1 MPLWFIYAILG
12 AVFASLVSIFT
23 KLGVTNISPSLAGTI
38 KAIIMAIF
46 FIIISSFNG
55 DFTKLSGITNY
66 KKDLLFLVLTGI
78 FGALSWLFMN
88 FAFKHGSVTKV
99 VPIDKMSIAITILL
113 SALILKEHLSAKTI
127 IGVAFIVIG
136 GIVIALH

>member
-66 KKDLLFLVLTGI
+66 KKNLLFLVLTGI

-113 SALILKEHLSAKTI
+113 SALILKEHLSARTI

>member
-38 KAIIMAIF
+38 KAIIIAIF

-113 SALILKEHLSAKTI
+113 SALILKEHLSARTI

>member
-12 AVFASLVSIFT
+12 AIFASLVSIFT

-88 FAFKHGSVTKV
+88 FAFKHGSVTKI

-113 SALILKEHLSAKTI
+113 SALILKEHLSARTI

>member
-99 VPIDKMSIAITILL
+99 VPIDKMSIAITITI
-113 SALILKEHLSAKTI
+113 STNIKEHLSARTI

>member
-113 SALILKEHLSAKTI
+113 SALILKEHLSARTI

>member
-23 KLGVTNISPSLAGTI
+23 KLGVTNISPSLSGTI

-113 SALILKEHLSAKTI
+113 SALILKEHLSARTI

>member
-12 AVFASLVSIFT
+12 AIFASLVSIFT

-113 SALILKEHLSAKTI
+113 SALILKEHLSARTI

>member
-23 KLGVTNISPSLAGTI
+23 KLGVINISPSLAGTI

>member
-12 AVFASLVSIFT
+12 AIFASLVSIFT

>member
-12 AVFASLVSIFT
+12 AIFASLVSIFT

-88 FAFKHGSVTKV
+88 YAFKHGSVTKV

-113 SALILKEHLSAKTI
+113 SALILKEHLSARTI